1 MKRTTWYKPPK
12 PKYSSLE
19 DISKFNMLWTVSLGL
34 AFIFLVL
41 LFIHLFFDDQNWATS
56 LAAMAVAMVNLIVLR
71 QLRSFKLVGVWSILL
86 GTFICQSSIFLV
98 IDSHVIS
105 DTMWCILIGFFT
117 FFLFGIIPGIIVLLS
132 NLGGLLTFL
141 MLSDPESLSVKG
153 LTNEQ
158 VGFQMVINVC
168 YVALAI
174 SYIIHRIIKS
184 NRDMVELHEQQLKQN
199 EVLLK
204 EIHHRVK
211 NNLQIISSLL
221 KLQAFES
228 NNELVQKQFSE
239 AIGRIRSMAL
249 IHEKMYSNHNFNAIN
264 LKSYLETLVGDI
276 SNGFGLK
283 CAQDIQIDKE
293 LSEIDIKGVVP
304 ISLIFNELIT
314 NSAKHAFNEDVKGEI
329 QIHIEKAGSD
339 VIIYY
344 SDNGVWKSISKEGGF
359 GLELINAMVEQL
371 EGSFE
376 KTTNEGTS
384 YRFKIPFNQ
393 LFFRVDAD

>member
-1 MKRTTWYKPPK
+1 MKRTTWYQPPK
-12 PKYSSLE
+12 TKYSSLE
-19 DISKFNMLWTVSLGL
+19 DVAKFNMLWTVSLGL
-34 AFIFLVL
+34 TFVFLVL
-41 LFIHLFFDDQNWATS
+41 LLIHLYFGDQNWTTS
-56 LAAMAVAMVNLIVLR
+56 LAAIALAILNLITLK
-71 QLRSFKLVGVWSILL
+71 QLRTYKLVGVWSVLL
-86 GTFICQSSIFLV
+86 SAFICQGSIYLV
-98 IDSHVIS
+98 NDSHVIT
-105 DTMWCILIGFFT
+105 DTMWCVLLGFFA
-117 FFLFGIIPGIIVLLS
+117 FFLFGIFTGIVVLLS
-132 NLGGLLTFL
+132 NLAGLLTFL
-141 MLSDPESLSVKG
+141 MLSTPESLTEKG
-153 LTNEQ
+153 LTSEQ
-158 VGFQMVINVC
+158 VDFKMVINVF

-174 SYIIHRIIKS
+174 SFIIYRMIRS
-184 NRDMVELHEQQLKQN
+184 NRDMVELHEQQLKHN

-283 CAQDIQIDKE
+283 CVEDIQIDKE

-314 NSAKHAFNEDVKGEI
+314 NSAKHAFNDDVKGEI

-344 SDNGVWKSISKEGGF
+344 ADNGVWKSVSKEGGF

-376 KTTNEGTS
+376 KTTNDGTS